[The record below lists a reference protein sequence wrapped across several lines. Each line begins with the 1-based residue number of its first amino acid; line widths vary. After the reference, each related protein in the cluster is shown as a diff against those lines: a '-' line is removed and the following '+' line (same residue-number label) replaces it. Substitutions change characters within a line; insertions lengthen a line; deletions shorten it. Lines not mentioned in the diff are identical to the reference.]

1 MTDAIAQKLN
11 ELNITL
17 PEAAAP
23 AAAYL
28 PFTKSGNL
36 LYISGQLPF
45 ADGTLF
51 AKGLLGDHVSLEDG
65 QKAAEYCAINIL
77 SVAKLALDGDLSR
90 IKQIVKINGFVA
102 STPDF
107 VSQHLVINGASE
119 LLAKI
124 LGDQGQHARAAV
136 GMASLPL
143 NAAVEIEAIIEFG

>member
-1 MTDAIAQKLN
+1 MSNIIEQKL
-11 ELNITL
+11 EDLNITL

-36 LYISGQLPF
+36 IYISGQLPF
-45 ADGTLF
+45 DEGALSATGH
-51 AKGLLGDHVSLEDG
+51 LGGDVSLEKG

-90 IKQIVKINGFVA
+90 IQKIVKISGFVA

-119 LLAKI
+119 LLVKI
-124 LGDQGQHARAAV
+124 LGEKGQHARAAV

-143 NAAVEIEAIIEFG
+143 NAAVEIEAIIEFA